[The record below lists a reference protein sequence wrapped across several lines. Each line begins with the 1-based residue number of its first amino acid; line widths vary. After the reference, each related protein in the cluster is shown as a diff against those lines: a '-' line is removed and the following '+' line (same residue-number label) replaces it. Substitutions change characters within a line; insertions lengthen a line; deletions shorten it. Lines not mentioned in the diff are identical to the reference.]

1 MLLKDYTD
9 VMNLPLT
16 INAKIIDIEEFLT
29 GQGFKQGSVLNH
41 LPLGSKV
48 AFVEVDL
55 LPHLTFETY

>member
-1 MLLKDYTD
+1 
-9 VMNLPLT
+9 MNLPLT

-55 LPHLTFETY
+55 LPHLTFETF